1 MLELLV
7 FGSLIGLIVFTRL
20 PLGFVMLFCGTAGIS
35 ALHPRG
41 LSAGVAVAEQQII
54 DLALNYN
61 FSVLP
66 LFILM
71 GIFVVKAGMAEELFE
86 AARRWLGHV
95 KGGLGM
101 ATIVACGGFSAMTAS
116 SSAAAATMAKI
127 AVPEMDKAKYDK
139 GFSAGTVAAGGTMGI
154 LIPPSGALIIYALLI
169 EGSVAEL
176 FVAGMIP
183 GLLQLLLYMLVM
195 FFVALAFPKW
205 APAGHSFTW
214 RERFAALWK
223 VWGVL
228 LLFALVMGG
237 LVLGWFSATEAG
249 GIGAGGAFI
258 FTLLRRRMTWNVL
271 VASLGEAAKISAMIF
286 IVASGALVLNQF
298 INLSGISGDAVR
310 FIESL
315 GLQPWQVIAC
325 LIVFYVILGCLMDGF
340 AMIFLTVP
348 VIAPVV
354 FGLGYDLVW
363 WGIVTVIVVEI
374 SLITPPI
381 GLNVFVI
388 KAMLPKVPVTQIFKG
403 IFPYLFADVL
413 RLLAIL
419 LFPAIAL
426 WLPSV
431 MSHG

>member
-1 MLELLV
+1 LLELLV

-228 LLFALVMGG
+228 LLFGGG
-237 LVLGWFSATEAG
+237 LALSAQFGASGLTEWIGEKAEGVGGIPVVILVLIVAAGVLMLTELTSNTATAATFLPLAG
-249 GIGAGGAFI
+249 GLA
-258 FTLLRRRMTWNVL
+258 
-271 VASLGEAAKISAMIF
+271 
-286 IVASGALVLNQF
+286 
-298 INLSGISGDAVR
+298 
-310 FIESL
+310 L
-315 GLQPWQVIAC
+315 GL
-325 LIVFYVILGCLMDGF
+325 
-340 AMIFLTVP
+340 
-348 VIAPVV
+348 
-354 FGLGYDLVW
+354 
-363 WGIVTVIVVEI
+363 GIDP
-374 SLITPPI
+374 L
-381 GLNVFVI
+381 
-388 KAMLPKVPVTQIFKG
+388 
-403 IFPYLFADVL
+403 
-413 RLLAIL
+413 LLAIPVAFAASWGFML
-419 LFPAIAL
+419 PSGTGPNAIA
-426 WLPSV
+426 WSTGHIELPKMLKSGLLLDLAGV
-431 MSHG
+431 PIIIGCIWMVSIVTS

>member
-1 MLELLV
+1 
-7 FGSLIGLIVFTRL
+7 
-20 PLGFVMLFCGTAGIS
+20 
-35 ALHPRG
+35 
-41 LSAGVAVAEQQII
+41 
-54 DLALNYN
+54 
-61 FSVLP
+61 
-66 LFILM
+66 
-71 GIFVVKAGMAEELFE
+71 
-86 AARRWLGHV
+86 
-95 KGGLGM
+95 
-101 ATIVACGGFSAMTAS
+101 MTAS